1 MKSNMWLKDK
11 RCRYLSA
18 LVAAFLIF
26 GLPLQENGESVASL
40 PREKESVST
49 SYTYIIS
56 HQTVYYLSGP
66 QQSMPPEGKFKAG
79 QRVRL
84 LQDAGRY
91 SLVESEDGIT
101 AYVSSDSFKEEV
113 APQVV
118 PVALLLKSIMEGDSA
133 LLQLV
138 YSNRMKDDFA
148 KEDAFKGDW
157 EKILKYYSK
166 VLHDSGFGDYRLE
179 DFNLSYTGSATKGEV
194 SLVYK
199 GKDSGELTVINE
211 GDVWKIDEK

>member
-1 MKSNMWLKDK
+1 
-11 RCRYLSA
+11 
-18 LVAAFLIF
+18 
-26 GLPLQENGESVASL
+26 
-40 PREKESVST
+40 
-49 SYTYIIS
+49 
-56 HQTVYYLSGP
+56 
-66 QQSMPPEGKFKAG
+66 
-79 QRVRL
+79 
-84 LQDAGRY
+84 
-91 SLVESEDGIT
+91 
-101 AYVSSDSFKEEV
+101 
-113 APQVV
+113 
-118 PVALLLKSIMEGDSA
+118 
-133 LLQLV
+133 
-138 YSNRMKDDFA
+138 MKDDFA